1 MLASTLYWG
10 ESGDSVYCR
19 CHQHMEAIGKRDENN
34 AFAKHLAIYHPD
46 QAGNKEAFEFRL
58 EEVHNKP
65 LSRLCSESDYIHR
78 SSSQIQMNSKAE
90 WHQPAVPR
98 VVVTRELEAG
108 GSRQDERE

>member
-1 MLASTLYWG
+1 MLLRNTLPFTIL
-10 ESGDSVYCR
+10 
-19 CHQHMEAIGKRDENN
+19 AIG
-34 AFAKHLAIYHPD
+34 

-65 LSRLCSESDYIHR
+65 LSRLCSESDFIHR

-98 VVVTRELEAG
+98 VVVTRELEDQRQQAAGRQQAG
-108 GSRQDERE
+108 GRRRTRGGA